1 MQAIAVEMP
10 TVRVFVNLGVCL
22 RGTNGAKGR
31 RGEIERGE
39 VREKVKGHE
48 GGVTCV
54 DYCKSRREMV
64 SAGADGQVIVWE
76 E

>member
-39 VREKVKGHE
+39 VREKVILQSLENK
-48 GGVTCV
+48 
-54 DYCKSRREMV
+54 Y
-64 SAGADGQVIVWE
+64 ADGYARSPLSSCGKALMLRA
-76 E
+76 